1 MLLTAL
7 LAFKVPTLLL
17 LFPALLYEWAETCLI
32 PKLAALVMF
41 MPEMDIDVAAGPLA
55 FEEVAGLLLLLF
67 TLLLVALLPLVL
79 LLPLLLLVAPGPR

>member
-1 MLLTAL
+1 
-7 LAFKVPTLLL
+7 
-17 LFPALLYEWAETCLI
+17 
-32 PKLAALVMF
+32 MF